1 MCASERDQG
10 KQSVWFPIEDS
21 EETCKK
27 SIPLYV
33 GKAGLC
39 SGCGCEP
46 PSAETRC
53 DAVYDRSKK
62 HALMSPNETV
72 N

>member
-1 MCASERDQG
+1 MTLQIFAYDVCVLERDQG
-10 KQSVWFPIEDS
+10 KQSVCFPTEDS

-33 GKAGLC
+33 GKAGLG

-46 PSAETRC
+46 PFAETRC
-53 DAVYDRSKK
+53 DAVYDRS
-62 HALMSPNETV
+62 
-72 N
+72 